1 MLHWIEGVRL
11 IKGRRLLSGGG
22 SLIREK
28 SLFGIIVTLGKRTVG
43 RRGRQNGCVWQSWQG
58 YHLRVLSWSSFYT
71 NVFRPFTKQ
80 NYCHA
85 CHTTFG
91 VFFSLSSCCISS
103 LIWTRGQALIRAWA
117 PIREKRYN
125 GYVVA
130 IIFGM
135 QVWSQVYLIRGGFTV
150 VQVTVWEG
158 WLSQL
163 WGIGSSLFPELQR
176 NFKRGR

>member
-1 MLHWIEGVRL
+1 MDRRRALNQGRAFIKWRGVAYSREEL
-11 IKGRRLLSGGG
+11 VWYYSDFRRKDGGKK
-22 SLIREK
+22 RTAK
-28 SLFGIIVTLGKRTVG
+28 RMCVTIVTGL
-43 RRGRQNGCVWQSWQG
+43 S
-58 YHLRVLSWSSFYT
+58 LAFLSWSSFYT

-103 LIWTRGQALIRAWA
+103 LIWTRGQALIRTWA